1 MMKFLHVQ
9 YWLLVRYIYISFS
22 SNSKLKPSIYNIRPA
37 PLYPIVQKREIFE
50 SENPNVTIK
59 EYDRVHHHHHHH
71 HRYVAI

>member
-1 MMKFLHVQ
+1 MKKFFARPILAFSQ
-9 YWLLVRYIYISFS
+9 IYISFS

-71 HRYVAI
+71 RYVAI